1 MPFPFFCFAI
11 SKNLSIFLII
21 HAIVTKWKNC
31 VYVKC
36 CVCVNVNYFPW
47 INSKICHTIFQF
59 WIFSVQ
65 FCVQMTHVSCYI
77 FVRSRV
83 PCVLLSYLFS
93 FIFVYNFFFSR
104 HLCTIV
110 TAYRLKHFIE
120 FGGGYAFVFLEILR
134 YIFLFCHWLPT

>member
-1 MPFPFFCFAI
+1 MYKSYGLLRPLVVFAGIIGIVSQNYCRFLFLFFHFE
-11 SKNLSIFLII
+11 KSIDFFN
-21 HAIVTKWKNC
+21 HSCHCYEVKNC

-36 CVCVNVNYFPW
+36 CVCVNVNYFHW

-65 FCVQMTHVSCYI
+65 YCVQMTHVSCYI

-83 PCVLLSYLFS
+83 PCVSLSYLFS

-104 HLCTIV
+104 HLCDCNRV
-110 TAYRLKHFIE
+110 
-120 FGGGYAFVFLEILR
+120 
-134 YIFLFCHWLPT
+134 